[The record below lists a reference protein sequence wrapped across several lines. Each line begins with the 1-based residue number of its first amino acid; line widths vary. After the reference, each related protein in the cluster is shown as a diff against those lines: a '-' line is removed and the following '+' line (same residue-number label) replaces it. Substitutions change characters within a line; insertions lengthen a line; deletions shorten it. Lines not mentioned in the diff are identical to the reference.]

1 VIHRRLFLAS
11 SAALLT
17 VPRLSRADVMGLEL
31 SGNLQQGALVIG
43 RSTPGATAKIDGA
56 AIDVSP
62 QGVFAFGFAYDQT
75 KPTHIE
81 VDHPD
86 GGIETHDVT
95 PQLRQYD
102 IQRITGLP
110 EKFVAPSPEEEA
122 RIHREHARL
131 AQART
136 KDSDAVWFAEPFD
149 WPANGIISG
158 VFGSQRILNGVPSA
172 PHFGV
177 DIAGGEGA
185 PIRAPANATVLMAE
199 EFFLEGGFTLLDH
212 GHGVFTEYLH
222 QSQQLVK
229 PGDIV
234 TRGQQIGAIGK
245 TGRAT
250 GPHLHWAMNWFQVR
264 LDPSRSTATP
274 APPKS

>member
-1 VIHRRLFLAS
+1 VIHRRLFLAG
-11 SAALLT
+11 SAALFSI
-17 VPRLSRADVMGLEL
+17 PRLARADVMGLVL
-31 SGNLQQGALVIG
+31 SSNQQQGALVIG
-43 RSTPGATAKIDGA
+43 RTAPGATARIDGA
-56 AIDVSP
+56 AVNVSP

-75 KPTHIE
+75 KPAHIE
-81 VDHPD
+81 IHHPD
-86 GGIETHDVT
+86 GAIETHDAAPVA
-95 PQLRQYD
+95 RQYE

-110 EKFVAPSPEEEA
+110 QKFVAPPPEDEA

-136 KDSDAVWFAEPFD
+136 KDSDAVWFAEAFD
-149 WPANGIISG
+149 WPADGIISG

-222 QSQQLVK
+222 QSRQLVK
-229 PGDIV
+229 AGDIV

-264 LDPSRSTATP
+264 LDPSCSTATP